1 MASKKRLW
9 FAVFCFFGV
18 LCFFFFFSPD
28 LCSCFARMI
37 QHGGD
42 LGLDDSHE
50 QHAWWFGLLFVSLL
64 ENTENIPTNWMDE
77 GTTEIRK

>member
-1 MASKKRLW
+1 
-9 FAVFCFFGV
+9 
-18 LCFFFFFSPD
+18 
-28 LCSCFARMI
+28 MI

-42 LGLDDSHE
+42 VGLDDSHE